1 MFLVVM
7 KEEREHKNHK
17 DDVIKVAEELFS
29 KNGYGK
35 TTVSEIIDKVNI
47 AKGTFYYYF
56 QSKEEVLDCI
66 VDKHVKSLIKKA
78 NEVKAND
85 NLSLIE
91 KIVGII
97 QSQKLESMEE
107 RKILEEIYRPEN
119 ALMHQKIRNK
129 LIETLSP
136 ILAEIVIE
144 GNEKGIF
151 KAEYPLEYMA
161 ILLSATMI
169 LTDRNWT
176 FNDNN
181 NVIQALFS
189 TLELIL
195 NVDKGCFS
203 FAVNNLFSDNN
214 FSIENKEG

>member
-1 MFLVVM
+1 MRED
-7 KEEREHKNHK
+7 KEYINHK
-17 DDVIKVAEELFS
+17 DSVIKVAEELFF

-35 TTVSEIIDKVNI
+35 TTISQIIKEVNI

-66 VDKHVKSLIKKA
+66 VEKHIKFLINKA
-78 NEVKAND
+78 NEVKAN
-85 NLSLIE
+85 NQLTLAE
-91 KIVGII
+91 KIIGII
-97 QSQKLESMEE
+97 QSQKLESVEE
-107 RKILEEIYRPEN
+107 QKILEEIYRPEN
-119 ALMHQKIRNK
+119 ALLQQKIRNK

-161 ILLSATMI
+161 ILLSATTV
-169 LTDRNWT
+169 LTDRNWN

-189 TLELIL
+189 VLELAL
-195 NVDKGCFS
+195 NADKGCFT
-203 FAVNNLFSDNN
+203 FAVNNKLLDNSLN
-214 FSIENKEG
+214 TNKKEE

>member
-1 MFLVVM
+1 MR
-7 KEEREHKNHK
+7 EDREHKNHK
-17 DDVIKVAEELFS
+17 DNVIEVAEDLFS

-66 VDKHVKSLIKKA
+66 VEKRVNSLLKKV
-78 NEVKAND
+78 NEVKSAN
-85 NLSLIE
+85 NLTLPE

-97 QSQKLESMEE
+97 QSQKLESTEE

-119 ALMHQKIRNK
+119 SLMHQKIRNR
-129 LIETLSP
+129 LIETLAP

-144 GNEKGIF
+144 GNERGIF
-151 KAEYPLEYMA
+151 KAEYPLEYME
-161 ILLSATMI
+161 ILLSATVV
-169 LTDRNWT
+169 LTDRNWK

-189 TLELIL
+189 ALELML
-195 NVDKGCFS
+195 HADKGCFS
-203 FAVNNLFSDNN
+203 FAVDNLFLDNR
-214 FSIENKEG
+214 FNKEKKRNDV